1 MVTRRTRRRSTRWW
15 SWSWCVVSSY
25 TYCFRIGL
33 RWLVCIKF
41 QRSDWAW
48 LTDGLDRMNK
58 RRETERDVWGY
69 PIIPRELSYSGRQ
82 CWCGSSSVRV
92 QWPPVCVVVAVTE
105 KWERERGKE
114 KNKENGTLRLGTTY
128 LPRLLLV
135 GLFRMGRDD
144 ATRTSVLC
152 GG

>member
-25 TYCFRIGL
+25 TYCLWIGL

-48 LTDGLDRMNK
+48 LTDWRTGQNEQAKRDRERCVGIPYNTQRAFLLRQAVLMWLNLCACSMTSGVC
-58 RRETERDVWGY
+58 RRGGDGEM
-69 PIIPRELSYSGRQ
+69 
-82 CWCGSSSVRV
+82 
-92 QWPPVCVVVAVTE
+92 
-105 KWERERGKE
+105 RERGKE